1 MGPRGPLVL
10 RLIATPIAL
19 LGFIFALRL
28 LVLSA
33 SGLAGLLDDLDASG
47 PLNLV
52 GLGWLGSYVVL
63 SGSPIAAMVLTLED
77 VGGGLSEVEAFAEI
91 IGSRLGASLI
101 VLIVGFVSYLRGRR
115 LADGVYVGVVALIV
129 TLTTYIPVGLLGW
142 FALDQGWFDGVS
154 LGAIGPLAT
163 FTEDAFDP
171 LIEQLRDGLPDLVLF
186 VVGLFGILAAL
197 RLFDRVLPSPEST
210 SGRQAQRRSWFGGG
224 LQARWAMFGLGALV
238 TLLTLSVVVSLT
250 LIVPLA
256 RQGLI
261 GRRAVIPYV
270 LGANITTLAD
280 TLLAASILG
289 SGAGSPIVFTV
300 AAFAT
305 ALALLVLTFLYRP
318 YALAVNGAAAW
329 VSQDRRY
336 LGGFLASIVLLPALL
351 LAF

>member
-1 MGPRGPLVL
+1 M
-10 RLIATPIAL
+10 RLLATPVAL
-19 LGFIFALRL
+19 LAFIFALRL

-63 SGSPIAAMVLTLED
+63 SGSPIATTALTLED
-77 VGGGLSEVEAFAEI
+77 AGVLSEVEAFAEI

-142 FALDQGWFDGVS
+142 FALDQGWFGGVS

-171 LIEQLRDGLPDLVLF
+171 LIEPLRDGLPGLVLF
-186 VVGLFGILAAL
+186 LVGLFVILAAL

-210 SGRQAQRRSWFGGG
+210 SGRLAQRQSWFGGW

-238 TLLTLSVVVSLT
+238 TLLTLSVAVSLT

-280 TLLAASILG
+280 TLFAASILE
-289 SGAGSPIVFTV
+289 SGAGGTIVFTV

-305 ALALLVLTFLYRP
+305 AIALLILTFLYRP
-318 YALAVNGAAAW
+318 YVLAVNGAAAW
-329 VSQDRRY
+329 VSQDRRH
-336 LGGFLASIVLLPALL
+336 LGGFLASIVLLPAFL
-351 LAF
+351 LAL

>member
-1 MGPRGPLVL
+1 VL
-10 RLIATPIAL
+10 RLVATPIAL

-63 SGSPIAAMVLTLED
+63 SGSPIAATALTLED
-77 VGGGLSEVEAFAEI
+77 AGVLSEVEAFAEI

-142 FALDQGWFDGVS
+142 FALDQGWFGGVS

-171 LIEQLRDGLPDLVLF
+171 LLEPLRDGLPDLILF
-186 VVGLFGILAAL
+186 VVGLFVILAAL

-210 SGRQAQRRSWFGGG
+210 SGRLAQRQSWFGGG

-238 TLLTLSVVVSLT
+238 TLLTLSVAVSLT

-280 TLLAASILG
+280 TLFAASILE
-289 SGAGSPIVFTV
+289 SGAGGTIVFTV

-329 VSQDRRY
+329 VSQDRRH

-351 LAF
+351 LAL